1 MPFRWMN
8 DNAYVL
14 KMEAFSSVSP
24 LRFKLPLTL
33 TPEPE
38 LVSWIADQ
46 EDVVV
51 LGGVGDIW
59 QAELRGAWLH

>member
-1 MPFRWMN
+1 
-8 DNAYVL
+8 
-14 KMEAFSSVSP
+14 MEAFSSVSP